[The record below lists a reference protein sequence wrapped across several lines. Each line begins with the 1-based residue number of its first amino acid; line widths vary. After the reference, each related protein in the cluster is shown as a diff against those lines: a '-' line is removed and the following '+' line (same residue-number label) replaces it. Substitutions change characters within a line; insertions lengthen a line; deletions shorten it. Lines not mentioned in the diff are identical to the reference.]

1 LTLIELMVVMVI
13 MVLMTAVTAPSMVVA
28 YREARIRSATR
39 QVVARLNYG
48 RSRAVTSRTTT
59 RFNARQSDETGR
71 APIVV
76 WVTVQKEGDPNAAS
90 TTTAE
95 PSFEEDTTPSGRL
108 RELPAGVTLTL
119 LKKESQAPAL
129 PDVAPE
135 EEEEESVDTVT
146 FWRNGQT
153 EDALLV
159 LSDPEG
165 KKRYVRLE
173 ALTGRTKLLAEEE
186 LADDTLVQEYLKD

>member
-1 LTLIELMVVMVI
+1 MTLIELMVVMVI
-13 MVLMTAVTAPSMVVA
+13 MVLMTAVATPSMVVA

-39 QVVARLNYG
+39 QVIARLNYG

-59 RFNARQSDETGR
+59 RFNARQSDETGKV
-71 APIVV
+71 PVVV
-76 WVTVQKEGDPNAAS
+76 WVTVQKEGDPSAAS
-90 TTTAE
+90 MAPAV

-108 RELPAGVTLTL
+108 RELPTGVTLTL
-119 LKKESQAPAL
+119 LKKESQEPAL
-129 PDVAPE
+129 PAVASE
-135 EEEEESVDTVT
+135 EEEEGVDTVT

-159 LSDPEG
+159 LSDPEA

-186 LADDTLVQEYLKD
+186 LADDALVQEYLKD